1 MCFVVFFARF
11 LRCFAPFVL
20 AFGLYAKTT
29 SAMASSA
36 FGTVSGVGFVTE

>member
-1 MCFVVFFARF
+1 MRASRFADFLRFFALF
-11 LRCFAPFVL
+11 DF

-36 FGTVSGVGFVTE
+36 FGTFSGFVTE